1 MKRRRL
7 LTGAAGIW
15 ATGRSGLAWAQ
26 APARIA
32 SIGWLGLNSLESAPH
47 QYAAFRQGLRE
58 RGWVEGRDLMIEA
71 RRADGR
77 PERLPAL
84 AAELVRL
91 HVDVIVAAS
100 SAATRA
106 AMAATRSIPIVMA
119 SSANALG
126 EGFVASL
133 ARPTGNVTG
142 MTFLA
147 GPEIAGKQ
155 LQLLLELAPAA
166 SRIAVLSNPSNGSHA
181 SFVKLLRVVAPA
193 RNVRLL
199 VLEASAADQ
208 FDPAFAA
215 LTKEGASALLVL
227 TDGFFLGQRRRLVEL
242 AATGRL
248 PAMYSQREF
257 IEAGG
262 LASYGPNLAD
272 MFRRAATHVDKILK
286 GAAPGDIPVE
296 QPTNFE
302 LLVNAKTAKALGITI
317 ARAVL
322 LSADE
327 VIR

>member
-1 MKRRRL
+1 ME
-7 LTGAAGIW
+7 T
-15 ATGRSGLAWAQ
+15 
-26 APARIA
+26 
-32 SIGWLGLNSLESAPH
+32 APH

-58 RGWVEGRDLMIEA
+58 RGWVEGRDVVIEA

-84 AAELVRL
+84 ASELVRL
-91 HVDVIVAAS
+91 HVDVIVATG

-119 SSANALG
+119 ASANALA

-142 MTFLA
+142 MTFMA

-181 SFVKLLRVVAPA
+181 AFVELLRVAAPQ
-193 RNVRLL
+193 RKLRLL

-208 FDPAFAA
+208 LDPAFAA

-227 TDGFFLGQRRRLVEL
+227 TDGIFFGQRWRLVEL
-242 AATGRL
+242 AATGRV

-257 IEAGG
+257 VEAGG

-272 MFRRAATHVDKILK
+272 MSRRAAAHVDKILK
-286 GAAPGDIPVE
+286 GATPGDIPIE
-296 QPTNFE
+296 QPTIFE
-302 LLVNAKTAKALGITI
+302 LVVNAKTAKALGITI
-317 ARAVL
+317 PRAVL
-322 LSADE
+322 LSTDE
-327 VIR
+327 VIQ